1 MGIRA
6 TLAAMAQPDSDTKL
20 PAAIAFGLCAVGLI
34 IGLIGGFT
42 HGSYIGGIIAGLGA
56 IPAMI
61 GMWKGIQQETQTTLG
76 LSVLAVLTALG
87 VGGLLLVLA
96 IVHSVRT

>member
-1 MGIRA
+1 
-6 TLAAMAQPDSDTKL
+6 MAQPVSDSKL
-20 PAAIAFGLCAVGLI
+20 PAAIAFGMCAVGLLI
-34 IGLIGGFT
+34 ALIGGIT
-42 HGSYIGGIIAGLGA
+42 HGSYVGGILAGLGV

-76 LSVLAVLTALG
+76 LSVMAVLTSLG

-96 IVHSVRT
+96 IVHSVRS